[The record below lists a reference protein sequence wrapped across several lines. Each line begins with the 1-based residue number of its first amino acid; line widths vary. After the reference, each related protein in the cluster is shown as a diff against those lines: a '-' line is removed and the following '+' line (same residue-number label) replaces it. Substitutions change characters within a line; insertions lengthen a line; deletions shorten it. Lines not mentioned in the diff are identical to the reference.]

1 MSLMFAALRT
11 LDGERPAPAAATAPG
26 RRLGAALW
34 PAGLWLGAG
43 VLLGGAVVAWSAA
56 PLAAPPTPPS
66 LPTMAPVAAV
76 VTTTPAAAPV
86 TPTAPPATAAPAP
99 VVAAAPTPTPTDPV
113 ATATPP
119 AMPTPA
125 AVAPVTAPPAHG
137 FAPLPAGS
145 LVVRDAAPAAARD
158 ADEPDAAAVARH
170 VDALGSA
177 IESGD
182 FDKAQSQLQQLQH
195 LLPPRSLT
203 LLRMQAWLAQ
213 RRGNVEQALPLYR
226 EIVERMPGDRG
237 AAINLALLEA
247 GSGQLDEAR
256 QRLRQLQGNDNG
268 ASDNERQA
276 LARAVAEVGATP

>member
-11 LDGERPAPAAATAPG
+11 LDGERPTPAGAAAPA
-26 RRLGAALW
+26 RRLRAALW

-56 PLAAPPTPPS
+56 PVPAPEVART
-66 LPTMAPVAAV
+66 LPAMAPVAAV
-76 VTTTPAAAPV
+76 LMTAPAATPVTVTAPAAAPAV
-86 TPTAPPATAAPAP
+86 APAVATAPATTPADPIVPATTPPAPAP
-99 VVAAAPTPTPTDPV
+99 A
-113 ATATPP
+113 
-119 AMPTPA
+119 
-125 AVAPVTAPPAHG
+125 VTAPAAHG

-145 LVVRDAAPAAARD
+145 LVVRDAAPAPSRN

-170 VDALGSA
+170 VDALGAA
-177 IESGD
+177 IDAGD
-182 FDKAQSQLQQLQH
+182 FDKAQSHLQQLQH

-213 RRGNVEQALPLYR
+213 RRGDNEQALPLYR
-226 EIVERMPGDRG
+226 EIVARMPGDRG

-256 QRLRQLQGNDNG
+256 QRLRQLQGEDNG